1 MKTLR
6 IALFMAISL
15 LAGTGF
21 AHEGHDAEPLDQ
33 GQAIAVASETK
44 LQLIEE
50 GKLASSWAAIDSP
63 TANLVRQEGIQ
74 NWIVSYSD
82 TSAHTHLT
90 MVFSNTGTFVSM
102 ASSASGHTH

>member
-6 IALFMAISL
+6 IALFIAISL

-33 GQAIAVASETK
+33 GQAIAVATETK
-44 LQLIEE
+44 MQLIEE
-50 GKLASSWAAIDSP
+50 GKLASSWATIESP
-63 TANLVRQEGIQ
+63 IANLVREEGIQ

-82 TSAHTHLT
+82 ANAHTHLN
-90 MVFSNTGTFVSM
+90 MVFTITGTFVSI
-102 ASSASGHTH
+102 ANSASGHTH

>member
-15 LAGTGF
+15 LANTSF

-33 GQAIAVASETK
+33 GQAMAVAAETK

-50 GKLASSWAAIDSP
+50 GKLASSWATIDSP
-63 TANLVRQEGIQ
+63 TANLVRQDGIQ
-74 NWIVSYSD
+74 NWIFSYSD
-82 TSAHTHLT
+82 TSAHTHLN
-90 MVFSNTGTFVSM
+90 MVFTITGTFVSM
-102 ASSASGHTH
+102 ENSASGHTH